1 MERLE
6 VYLVAAD
13 NPVGTKQKGLVKY
26 KRAREELTKEQ
37 VRAIKLG
44 RKVLKAEMRAKGM
57 KEKSDFELTA
67 SNMGLYFDKRKG
79 LGALLWFFHGRGLLA
94 LLGATVLLMG
104 VMFLFSAVTQL
115 QGHFTINMSDGLFK
129 EGFVLSETKNY
140 KNAST
145 HLFCT
150 PAENVPC
157 VSISH
162 LPENLDQVDGQHN
175 ANYFAYTFYC
185 RNEGQSTV
193 TYKWQ
198 MNLNSESK
206 NLSEATWVM
215 IFEDGEMLFY
225 AEPNGETDAEEALP
239 AFDDNTRGFIGK
251 PLEKFNKDPDRQYQ
265 VIKDT
270 GAFAYTR
277 VIPISFLSDSLV
289 AEGYQT
295 GVEPMEYHK
304 YTVVIWL
311 EGDDPDC
318 TDDLIGGH
326 VGMDFYFELIEVE
339 SEGEDEHGNVQDG
352 HWNDFWDNLKYWED

>member
-6 VYLVAAD
+6 DYLIAAG
-13 NPVGTKQKGLVKY
+13 NSAGTRQKGPGKY
-26 KRAREELTKEQ
+26 KRAQEELTKEQ
-37 VRAIKLG
+37 IRAIKKG
-44 RKVLKAEMRAKGM
+44 RKLLRKEMRAKGF

-67 SNMGLYFDKRKG
+67 SNMGLYFDKKKG
-79 LGALLWFFHGRGLLA
+79 LAGLLWFFHGRGLLA
-94 LLGATVLLMG
+94 LLAALSVLMA

-129 EGFVLSETKNY
+129 EGFTLSETPDF
-140 KNAST
+140 KNATT

-162 LPENLDQVDGQHN
+162 LPQNLDEVDGQHN

-193 TYKWQ
+193 SYSWQ

-206 NLSEATWVM
+206 KVGEACWVM

-225 AEPNGETDAEEALP
+225 AKPNQETDKAEALP
-239 AFDDNTRGFIGK
+239 AFDDNSRGYVGK
-251 PLEKFNKDPDRQYQ
+251 PLEKFNKDPDNQYE
-265 VIKDT
+265 VIKDN
-270 GAFAYTR
+270 GSFVYSR
-277 VIPISFLSDSLV
+277 VVPIPFLSDTVV
-289 AEGYQT
+289 AVGTQK
-295 GVEPMEYHK
+295 GVKPMEYHK

-326 VGMDFYFELIEVE
+326 VGMDFYLELTDVE
-339 SEGEDEHGNVQDG
+339 DGGRDDHGNGVDG
-352 HWNDFWDNLKYWED
+352 HWQDFWDNLKYWED